1 MPRET
6 PPRWHP
12 MMSTVEPEPG
22 VWVLLDSMRKPYGVV
37 TIVRVEGRVRFR
49 AEHVGVM
56 LGWGMSLR
64 EACERVHQAEIA
76 SMGPG
81 WSTGGPPPDEA
92 VTRRQ
97 EQEGAREQ
105 RARWVAD
112 ISAKY
117 ASARS
122 PG

>member
-1 MPRET
+1 
-6 PPRWHP
+6 

-49 AEHVGVM
+49 AEHIGVM
-56 LGWGMSLR
+56 LGWTTTLR
-64 EACERVHQAEIA
+64 GACERVHQEEIA

-92 VTRRQ
+92 ATRRQ

-105 RARWVAD
+105 RARWVAA
-112 ISAKY
+112 ITEKY
-117 ASARS
+117 RPPS
-122 PG
+122 